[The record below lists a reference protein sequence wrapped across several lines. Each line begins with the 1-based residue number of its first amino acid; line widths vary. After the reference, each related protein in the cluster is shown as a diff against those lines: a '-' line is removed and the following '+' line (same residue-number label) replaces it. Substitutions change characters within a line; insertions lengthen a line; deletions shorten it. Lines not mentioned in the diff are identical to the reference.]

1 MPTTQPCQ
9 QIDDLSTELNQ
20 KIINEKIIDIQCQLI
35 KGHSF
40 QAIMKA
46 NTEFIYG
53 ITNASIMAICI
64 NHQQQ
69 LSIDFLGTSK
79 KQLLLLLKKHNIQA
93 QSLMIDDL
101 LTHYHSDLLANKRQA
116 LEINSLEKVFD
127 GLLNKVQYQQLESE
141 LGFSTSFAYPLYTA
155 KGDHIGYALYFYLNN
170 HCPHVNNLQPMTD
183 FLQRII
189 LPLYDRHTQTF
200 YSKCIRT
207 VNQPLHLTPTEKR
220 IIRKLLAAKTYNT
233 IADEMYVSI
242 NTIKTHM
249 KHIFEKF
256 EINSKIELFNKL
268 KGTYI

>member
-1 MPTTQPCQ
+1 MPTTQNCLQ
-9 QIDDLSTELNQ
+9 VDDLSTELSQ

-40 QAIMKA
+40 QATMKA
-46 NTEFIYG
+46 NTEFIHD
-53 ITNASIMAICI
+53 ITNADIMAICI

-79 KQLLLLLKKHNIQA
+79 KQLLILLKKYNIQP

-101 LTHYHSDLLANKRQA
+101 LKHYHSDLLVNKGQA
-116 LEINSLEKVFD
+116 LEIDSLEKIFD
-127 GLLNKVQYQQLESE
+127 GLLNKFQYQQLENK
-141 LGFSTSFAYPLYTA
+141 LGFTTSFAYPLYTS
-155 KGDHIGYALYFYLNN
+155 KGAHIGYTLYFYLNK

-183 FLQRII
+183 LLQRII
-189 LPLYDRHTQTF
+189 LPLYDQHTQTF

-207 VNQPLHLTPTEKR
+207 AKQPLHLTQTEKR
-220 IIRKLLAAKTYNT
+220 IIRKLLAAKTYNA

-256 EINSKIELFNKL
+256 EVNSKIELFNKL
-268 KGTYI
+268 KGSHI